1 MKAWTFRLFK
11 GNISFQVTKQW
22 LLVLSICFIT
32 VLTIFLFSLSAG
44 STWIPLSEVL
54 LQLFGQM
61 DEHTFVIETLR
72 LPRALLA
79 LLVGSALG
87 VAGLILQSLVRNPL
101 ASPDIIGITSGA
113 SFGAV
118 LFIALGTGV
127 MSMAF
132 LPFAAIAGGLCTAIL
147 IYVISWNKGVTPI
160 RLVLIGIG
168 ISAILKA
175 GVTFMLVFSN
185 TFITSKAYVWLTG
198 SLYAASWSDVSSMF
212 LWLLLPLPILLIFGR
227 SLNVTELG
235 DDVSISIGIRVQVQR
250 FIFLMCSVI
259 LAGTAAAYA
268 GGIEFVGLM
277 APHIARRLVG
287 RSFVG
292 LVPIT
297 ALIGAALVLVA
308 DLIAR
313 TMFLPLD
320 IPAGVFTA
328 AIGAPFFIYLLF
340 HNRNR

>member
-11 GNISFQVTKQW
+11 GNISFQVPKQW
-22 LLVLSICFIT
+22 LLVLLICLIT

-44 STWIPLSEVL
+44 STWIPLSEVF
-54 LQLFGQM
+54 LQLVGQI

-72 LPRALLA
+72 LPRTLLA
-79 LLVGSALG
+79 LLVGAALG

-118 LFIALGTGV
+118 AFIALGTGV

-147 IYVISWNKGVTPI
+147 IYMVSWNKGVTPI

-212 LWLLLPLPILLIFGR
+212 LWLLLPIPILLIFGR

-250 FIFLMCSVI
+250 FIFLICSVI

-297 ALIGAALVLVA
+297 ALIGATLVLVA